1 MGRKDILLRRP
12 FYVVLTLEVY
22 ECSAYTKSRVK
33 SASWKMPLDWW
44 NEDLDRTA
52 PQKATVKLD
61 HIV

>member
-52 PQKATVKLD
+52 P
-61 HIV
+61 